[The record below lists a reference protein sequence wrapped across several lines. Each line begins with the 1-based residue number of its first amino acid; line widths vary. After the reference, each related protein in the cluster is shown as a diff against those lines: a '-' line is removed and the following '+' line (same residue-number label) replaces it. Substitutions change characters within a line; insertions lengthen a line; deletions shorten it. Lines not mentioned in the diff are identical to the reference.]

1 MECDAGVGDA
11 HDGVDIDLPAV
22 YILEHHH
29 VRDALARASRNTVG
43 SEGLTLW
50 IHSATVGIADRFF
63 SSNRYPQAWHGRA
76 FYPLE
81 SDSESD
87 GDVKPNRR
95 VRRILVRPEP
105 ATPHPSTGPSASA
118 VLLGA
123 LVRRIGEYEADLV
136 DIIHSFASHKVDKIH
151 HVGSE
156 AFNGC
161 TGLTEV
167 VLPNTLTHIG
177 SGAFDGCTGLT
188 KVTLPNTLT
197 HIGNG
202 AFRKCCRLTNVTLP
216 NTITHIGDWAFHACF
231 GLTEVTLPNT
241 LSRLGVA
248 TFYGCTGLTEVIL
261 PNTLTRIGNAAFAEC
276 PRLTELT
283 LPNTLTHI
291 GSCAFRECSEL
302 TQVTL
307 PNTLVYIGNRAFA
320 ECTELS
326 QTDMPH

>member
-29 VRDALARASRNTVG
+29 VRDALARASRDAG

-50 IHSATVGIADRFF
+50 IHPSTVGIADGCFT
-63 SSNRYPQAWHGRA
+63 SNPQAWHGRA
-76 FYPLE
+76 FCPLE

-87 GDVKPNRR
+87 GDVEKPNRR

-105 ATPHPSTGPSASA
+105 VQPHPSTGPSASA

-123 LVRRIGEYEADLV
+123 LVRRISEYEADLL
-136 DIIHSFASHKVDKIH
+136 DIIHAFASHKVDKIH

-177 SGAFDGCTGLT
+177 SGAFEGCTGLT

-197 HIGNG
+197 HIQ
-202 AFRKCCRLTNVTLP
+202 
-216 NTITHIGDWAFHACF
+216 
-231 GLTEVTLPNT
+231 
-241 LSRLGVA
+241 
-248 TFYGCTGLTEVIL
+248 
-261 PNTLTRIGNAAFAEC
+261 NAAFAEC

-291 GSCAFRECSEL
+291 GSCAFRECSGL

-307 PNTLVYIGNRAFA
+307 PNTLVYIGNRVFA